1 MEIFIKAAI
10 IFNFGVSLFIAVIH
24 TNKFLWTWW
33 ENGTFKY
40 PRSHYA
46 IGALNF
52 LLCTLD
58 LIMLYYLFLF

>member
-10 IFNFGVSLFIAVIH
+10 IFNLGVSLFIAVIH

-40 PRSHYA
+40 PRSHYL
-46 IGALNF
+46 IGGLNF
-52 LLCTLD
+52 FLCFIDLSLLL
-58 LIMLYYLFLF
+58 YLFRQ

>member
-1 MEIFIKAAI
+1 MEIFIKATI
-10 IFNFGVSLFIAVIH
+10 IFNLGVSLFIAVIH

-33 ENGTFKY
+33 ENGTLKY

-52 LLCTLD
+52 FLCALD